1 MNKILLTVDKNYI
14 VLLLILIV
22 VLLIDYL
29 FLSISSFIKI
39 PIVIVSSIAVIRKMR
54 ADRVT

>member
-14 VLLLILIV
+14 ALLLILIV